1 MLVVINIDGADARIW
16 LPLVSC
22 GIVCATIFVVWFAK
36 MGETFIGKILGMQQY
51 HSGIK
56 PTYM

>member
-1 MLVVINIDGADARIW
+1 MHASGCLLFPVGSR
-16 LPLVSC
+16 
-22 GIVCATIFVVWFAK
+22 VCATIFVVWFAK